1 MAEAVQISGP
11 VRIESDSVARAAFD
25 LMVHIARNSDVN
37 DDQKDENFW
46 LELYGKCLKATGGLQ

>member
-11 VRIESDSVARAAFD
+11 VRIESDSVARVAFD

-46 LELYGKCLKATGGLQ
+46 LELYGKCLKVTGGLQ